1 MVDAEVIEAE
11 RPDGDGGPAPR
22 CMPEPEEVPEQVPDP
37 PEENP
42 EEVAGEGDPQGDP
55 DPQDDDAQPYREVL
69 QGFRTV
75 AQTFSAAYGST
86 SSDIQQAIRRSLRE
100 ST

>member
-1 MVDAEVIEAE
+1 MIEAE
-11 RPDGDGGPAPR
+11 QPDDHGGPAPR
-22 CMPEPEEVPEQVPDP
+22 PSPEPEEVPEPVPDP

-55 DPQDDDAQPYREVL
+55 GPQGNAAQPYRQVL

-75 AQTFSAAYGST
+75 APDIFSRL
-86 SSDIQQAIRRSLRE
+86 QQCQFRHPE
-100 ST
+100 SHPDVP